1 MTRRTRTG
9 LSTGRNLTRT
19 SWRATKY
26 VVIVVIGEA
35 LVDLVIAPD
44 GAVEAALGGAP
55 YNTARAAARLGAAVE
70 YAGGLS
76 VDRFGSLLRDQ
87 LGVDGVGT
95 AYAVTTDAPTT
106 LAAAEI
112 DGDGSATYRF
122 YFDGTSA
129 PLVASR
135 DAEAAVA
142 ALGPNDM
149 LFTGGLGLV
158 LEPMASSV
166 MGALESVADGVI
178 VMIDVNCREAVIPD
192 RAAYVERIHAAAER
206 ADIMK
211 ASDEDLA
218 YLSPTVDT
226 ITAARRLLDLGT
238 QAVIVTAGASQ
249 TTIVTADGQ
258 TVVEVPPAPGA
269 LVDTIGAGDTF
280 GAGVLAW
287 WSTADVARDGVTIEH
302 LAAAVRV
309 GHAAAGVV
317 VTRRG
322 ANPPHRDELDVDWP

>member
-1 MTRRTRTG
+1 M
-9 LSTGRNLTRT
+9 
-19 SWRATKY
+19 
-26 VVIVVIGEA
+26 IVVVGEA

-70 YAGGLS
+70 YTGALS
-76 VDRFGSLLRDQ
+76 VDRFGSLLRDR
-87 LGVDGVGT
+87 LVVDGVAT
-95 AYAVTTDAPTT
+95 TFAVATDAPTT

-112 DGDGSATYRF
+112 DDDGSATYRF

-129 PLVASR
+129 PLV
-135 DAEAAVA
+135 EAQDAVA
-142 ALGPNDM
+142 AAAVLGPNDV
-149 LFTGGLGLV
+149 LFAGGLGLV
-158 LEPMASSV
+158 LEPLASSV
-166 MGALESVADGVI
+166 MGALEAVADDAV
-178 VMIDVNCREAVIPD
+178 VVIDVNCREAVIPD
-192 RAAYVERIHAAAER
+192 RAAYVERIEAVARR

-211 ASDEDLA
+211 VSDEDLV
-218 YLSPTVDT
+218 YLSPAEDML
-226 ITAARRLLDLGT
+226 TAARRLLDMGT

-249 TTIVTADGQ
+249 TTIVTADER
-258 TVVEVPPAPGA
+258 TVVEVPPVPGA
-269 LVDTIGAGDTF
+269 VVDTIGAGDTF

-287 WSTADVARDGVTIEH
+287 WSAAGAGRGDVTAER